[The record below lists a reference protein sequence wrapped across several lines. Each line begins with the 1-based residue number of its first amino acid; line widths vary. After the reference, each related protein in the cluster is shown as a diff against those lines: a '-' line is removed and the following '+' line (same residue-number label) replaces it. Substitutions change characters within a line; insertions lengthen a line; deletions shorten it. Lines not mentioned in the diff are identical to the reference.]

1 MILGDTM
8 GVLFNRKGPED
19 DVPLDAAVAW
29 SRAEGGQPNPS
40 YPDQHCTTGTTP
52 STTFV
57 GRVAGEDI
65 GYFEESGAERRA
77 AARRTASAASSA
89 ARTSPQGTLRKA

>member
-1 MILGDTM
+1 M
-8 GVLFNRKGPED
+8 GTFFNRNGPED

-29 SRAEGGQPNPS
+29 SRAEGGEPNPA

-57 GRVAGEDI
+57 GRIAGDDV
-65 GYFEESGAERRA
+65 GHWEESGAERRA
-77 AARRTASAASSA
+77 AAARRESSA
-89 ARTSPQGTLRKA
+89 S